1 MKADTQ
7 TARASVSPLA
17 QRLSGWL
24 RRRPIAAQMKT
35 PPPVN
40 GPRFGL
46 EAKFVLLATVGIL
59 LATSIGNRLIL
70 LYQEALLEEETRS
83 KAVLLAES
91 MARSFEYTL
100 IYEDLGLVE
109 EAGLLD
115 LFVEDMTQRRD
126 LEVLFVEL
134 LDPQG
139 RIRAHSDY
147 RRYGEDD
154 EAFAARFPN
163 GLKETQ
169 VKRVLHEGQEMIEVA
184 TPLRIASRSW
194 GDVVIGVSLN
204 PMRRELA
211 AFADRLGYLTLTAIA
226 VSVLLSFLVAHAL
239 ARPIKRLA
247 SAMAGVGPQLETD
260 LQVDRRDE
268 IGLLQSGFLEM
279 VARLRQSR
287 QEQERTREAM
297 LRAEK
302 LAAVGSLAAGVA
314 HEVNN
319 PLGGIRNC
327 LEQLE
332 RGGASPERSEN
343 YLRLMRQALDR
354 IQAVVSGLLDFSRR
368 RELAASSLDLA
379 GVIGS
384 SVELLSYRIQKGGIT
399 LDLDVPGDLPALR
412 GDAHQLQQV
421 VVNVLLNALD
431 AIDARGGTG
440 SIGIHAEATG
450 DRVLIHVDDSGI
462 GIEEEES
469 RRIFDP
475 FYTTKEV
482 GKGTGLGLTVSLHIL
497 REHGGD
503 LSCRPR
509 REGGSRFTF
518 SLPVDDAKEVQP

>member
-1 MKADTQ
+1 M
-7 TARASVSPLA
+7 
-17 QRLSGWL
+17 
-24 RRRPIAAQMKT
+24 
-35 PPPVN
+35 
-40 GPRFGL
+40 
-46 EAKFVLLATVGIL
+46 LLATVGIL
-59 LATSIGNRLIL
+59 LATSVGNRLIL

-126 LEVLFVEL
+126 MEVLFVEL

-147 RRYGEDD
+147 RRFGEQD
-154 EAFAARFPN
+154 ETFAARFPF
-163 GLKETQ
+163 GLEGTQ
-169 VKRVLHEGQEMIEVA
+169 AIRLQRDGQEMIEVA

-194 GDVVIGVSLN
+194 GDLIVSVSLN

-211 AFADRLGYLTLTAIA
+211 AFADRLGYLTLTAIG

-247 SAMAGVGPQLETD
+247 SAMADVGPQLETD

-268 IGLLQSGFLEM
+268 IGLLQSSFLEM
-279 VARLRQSR
+279 VARLRQSQ
-287 QEQERTREAM
+287 QEQERTRAAM

-332 RGGASPERSEN
+332 GGSANPERSKT
-343 YLRLMRQALDR
+343 YLPLMRQALDR

-368 RELAASSLDLA
+368 RELAPASLDLA
-379 GVIGS
+379 DVIGS
-384 SVELLSYRIQKGGIT
+384 SIELLSYRLERGGIT
-399 LDLDVPGDLPALR
+399 LDLNVPDNLPALR
-412 GDAHQLQQV
+412 GDVHQLQQV
-421 VVNVLLNALD
+421 IVNLLLNALD
-431 AIDARGGTG
+431 AVGACEAGW
-440 SIGIHAEATG
+440 IGVQVQTTADH
-450 DRVLIHVDDSGI
+450 VLVHVDDSGI
-462 GIEEEES
+462 GIDAEES
-469 RRIFDP
+469 RRVFDP
-475 FYTTKEV
+475 FYTTKQV

-503 LSCRPR
+503 LSCLPR
-509 REGGSRFTF
+509 REGGTRFTLT
-518 SLPVDDAKEVQP
+518 LPVAASAKVQP

>member
-1 MKADTQ
+1 M
-7 TARASVSPLA
+7 
-17 QRLSGWL
+17 
-24 RRRPIAAQMKT
+24 
-35 PPPVN
+35 
-40 GPRFGL
+40 
-46 EAKFVLLATVGIL
+46 LLATVGIL
-59 LATSIGNRLIL
+59 LATSVGNRLIL

-126 LEVLFVEL
+126 MEVLFVEL

-147 RRYGEDD
+147 RRFGEQD
-154 EAFAARFPN
+154 ETFAARFPF
-163 GLKETQ
+163 GLEGTQ
-169 VKRVLHEGQEMIEVA
+169 AIRLQRDGQEMIEVA

-194 GDVVIGVSLN
+194 GDLIVSVSLN

-211 AFADRLGYLTLTAIA
+211 AFADRLGYLTLTAIG

-247 SAMAGVGPQLETD
+247 SAMADVGPQLETD

-268 IGLLQSGFLEM
+268 IGLLQSSFLEM
-279 VARLRQSR
+279 VARLRQSQ

-302 LAAVGSLAAGVA
+302 LASIGRLAAGVA

-332 RGGASPERSEN
+332 GGSANPERSKT
-343 YLRLMRQALDR
+343 YLPLMRQALDR

-368 RELAASSLDLA
+368 RELA
-379 GVIGS
+379 
-384 SVELLSYRIQKGGIT
+384 
-399 LDLDVPGDLPALR
+399 PA
-412 GDAHQLQQV
+412 
-421 VVNVLLNALD
+421 
-431 AIDARGGTG
+431 
-440 SIGIHAEATG
+440 
-450 DRVLIHVDDSGI
+450 
-462 GIEEEES
+462 
-469 RRIFDP
+469 
-475 FYTTKEV
+475 
-482 GKGTGLGLTVSLHIL
+482 
-497 REHGGD
+497 
-503 LSCRPR
+503 
-509 REGGSRFTF
+509 
-518 SLPVDDAKEVQP
+518 